1 MQRNENIEKVSSLL
15 KAEKKTEGKNVVPFK
30 KEENVGKKKKE
41 KVETE
46 GLQKYSI
53 RVSKEVLG
61 ASINLYRDARKIFF
75 SKTKQHSSMKDLLN
89 SP

>member
-1 MQRNENIEKVSSLL
+1 MVL
-15 KAEKKTEGKNVVPFK
+15 FK
-30 KEENVGKKKKE
+30 KEENVGKKKKKKE
-41 KVETE
+41 KVGTE

-53 RVSKEVLG
+53 RVSKEALG